1 MQEVEVTFG
10 RAARIWWAWLWR
22 TVLATV
28 LISAVF
34 GLTIGMLERLM
45 PGSLIMLP
53 GSILRLGRF
62 TGIAF
67 ACLIGIGM
75 MRHVLRRS
83 FGGFRIA
90 LIKQQN
96 YFSEPF

>member
-28 LISAVF
+28 LISVVF
-34 GLTIGMLERLM
+34 GLLIGLLERLM
-45 PGSLIMLP
+45 PDVLVLLP
-53 GSILRLGRF
+53 DSTLRLGRF
-62 TGIAF
+62 AGIAF
-67 ACLIGIGM
+67 GCLIGIGM

-96 YFSEPF
+96 HFSEPF